1 MKKFLILSLAL
12 MLMLTGCG
20 QSTTAQTAQAEGELT
35 NEYIDNGA
43 DASNGDVDDSGESED
58 EVYMSGQAYLE
69 EEVGD
74 GDYDEDE
81 EYWDLDE
88 MGVEPQIWLTEDE
101 YDEELYEEYYGKKDV
116 DNSTLPSKVEKNATL
131 IKRTPK
137 GTIVVGEDQFGWI
150 RLYIDG
156 KFVGRR
162 DLEVSYDPY
171 ISDDLES
178 YPDSNYWAYGFVGDY
193 FIGIEGDVI
202 QIIEKYCSEMVNTD
216 GNVYCYT
223 RSSDNYLFLSTLMYR
238 RYEVGSHILS
248 VRVEGDYTLIAKRD
262 GTYVLNA
269 SPYAI
274 SHMSGD
280 YLYEHPI
287 PMVYLGNGSF
297 SYYRAMLNQDETGE
311 SDEEL
316 AAKLYT
322 EYGVDFSKWGNP
334 RYDFK
339 IEDIELM
346 KGLGYHEVYD
356 NYYIGE
362 HDPYRTYLNLENIS
376 CGSYYGTLR
385 YQFDYNDEIVTSV
398 RYEVPDCDEADFEE
412 FRAYLQRASSIE
424 GIETRL
430 GYNATAGY
438 RYIINGRHV
447 FLEYTEGSANKSGTV
462 TIFAAY

>member
-1 MKKFLILSLAL
+1 MKKLTALFLTL
-12 MLMLTGCG
+12 MLLLTVCG
-20 QSTTAQTAQAEGELT
+20 QGMTAYAEDYEYEEEYGDGYDEWTEDDEWYDGE
-35 NEYIDNGA
+35 Y
-43 DASNGDVDDSGESED
+43 D
-58 EVYMSGQAYLE
+58 EAYMSAQGCSDE
-69 EEVGD
+69 ETGD
-74 GDYDEDE
+74 GEYDEDE

-116 DNSTLPSKVEKNATL
+116 DNSTLPPEVEKNATL

-137 GTIVVGEDQFGWI
+137 GTIVVGEDEDQFGWI

-156 KFVGRR
+156 KYVGRR

-171 ISDDLES
+171 ISDNLES
-178 YPDSNYWAYGFVGDY
+178 YPDSRYWAYGFVGDY

-202 QIIEKYCSEMVNTD
+202 QIIEKYCSEMINTD
-216 GNVYCYT
+216 GNVYCYA
-223 RSSDNYLFLSTLMYR
+223 RSSGNYLFLSTLMYR
-238 RYEVGSHILS
+238 RYKVGMHILS
-248 VRVEGDYTLIAKRD
+248 IRVEGDYTLIAKRD

-274 SHMSGD
+274 SHMS
-280 YLYEHPI
+280 YKYFYEHPI

-316 AAKLYT
+316 AAKLYA

-346 KGLGYHEVYD
+346 NGLGYQEVYD
-356 NYYIGE
+356 NYDIGE

-376 CGSYYGTLR
+376 CGSYYGNLR
-385 YQFDYNDEIVTSV
+385 YQFDKGGYKVESV

-438 RYIINGRHV
+438 RYIVNGRHV
-447 FLEYTEGSANKSGTV
+447 FLEYTEGSANKPGTV
-462 TIFAAY
+462 TIFAPY